1 MDKKISAN
9 EISVLS
15 ETMLITLWAKA
26 VENNRID
33 ALLRDEAAARM
44 MKQIDYDFSTFAGA
58 KMSQPGCCGRA
69 ALMDNEIKG
78 FLAKHPDAVVVQ
90 LGAGLDA
97 RFERLGKPAVIAWY
111 DLDLPEV
118 IELRRQLL
126 PENGNHY
133 LAESMF
139 DESWMDT
146 VAAHGKPVLLVLEGV
161 LMYFDLAEVQALFA
175 KLSHKLPGVVAV
187 FDIVPVFAVGK
198 AKHHDALG
206 KMNQVG
212 ERPEFKWSVVDAG
225 EMEKWLPGLR
235 VEHVAYLSDCCG
247 HRYPWIARLLYRTR
261 WGKRNL
267 DQRIVR
273 IALGEAV

>member
-1 MDKKISAN
+1 MDGKISPDK
-9 EISVLS
+9 VGTLS

-26 VENNRID
+26 VENDRPN

-97 RFERLGKPAVIAWY
+97 RFERLGKPAVTAWY

-175 KLSHKLPGVVAV
+175 KLTRKLPGVVVV
-187 FDIVPVFAVGK
+187 FDIVPAVAVGK

-206 KMNQVG
+206 KMNQG
-212 ERPEFKWSVVDAG
+212 SERPEFKWSVVDVS

-235 VEHVAYLSDCCG
+235 VEHVAYLSNCCG

>member
-1 MDKKISAN
+1 MDGKISPDK
-9 EISVLS
+9 VGTLS

-26 VENNRID
+26 VENDRPD

-44 MKQIDYDFSTFAGA
+44 MKQIDYDFSTFARA

-126 PENGNHY
+126 PEDGNHY

-139 DESWMDT
+139 NEGWMDT

-161 LMYFDLAEVQALFA
+161 LMYFDVTEVQALFA
-175 KLSHKLPGVVAV
+175 KLIRKLPGVVVV
-187 FDIVPVFAVGK
+187 FDIVPAVAVGK
-198 AKHHDALG
+198 AKYHDTLK
-206 KMNQVG
+206 KMNKGG
-212 ERPEFKWSVVDAG
+212 ERPEFKWSVVDVS